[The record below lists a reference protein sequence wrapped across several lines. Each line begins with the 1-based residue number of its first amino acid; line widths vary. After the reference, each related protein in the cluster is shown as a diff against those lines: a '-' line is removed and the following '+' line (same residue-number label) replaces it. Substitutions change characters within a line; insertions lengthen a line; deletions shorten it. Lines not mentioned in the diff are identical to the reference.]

1 MSKSIYLINPASDY
15 PSYFGSEVFAAWGVR
30 PAINNADLATTTIAG
45 MLPADFDVLLCEE
58 HITPVDFDA
67 AVDYV
72 GITGK
77 ISQRN
82 RMISLAEQFRR
93 RGKTVIM
100 GGPYASLSPDALRPY
115 CDILVRGEVEEII
128 DLICDD
134 LRTSSWKPE
143 YIGNKADL
151 SNCATPKWNQYPNDR
166 ARTGTLQ
173 TSRGCP
179 FECEFCDV
187 IQYLGRKQRHKPI
200 NLVLAELNEL
210 YRYGYRS
217 VFLADDNFTVYRS
230 RAKELLA
237 ALRDWNDQREE
248 GTVDFSTQ
256 VSIDAAKDEELL
268 RMCAEAGLRS
278 VFIGIETPNEDSLI
292 ETKKRQNTKVNL
304 VEQVQRFFDYGI
316 YVMGGMIVGFDS
328 DGPDI
333 FRRQYEFAMTASI
346 PILSLGALVAPQAT
360 PLHARMKKLGRLEEN
375 GVETAATPWD
385 TNIIPHQMTRTQLIE
400 GIRWLYNSLYRPAA
414 LTERISSF
422 VVKLKTTSFNPH
434 NTRNV
439 TRPMSRSIEIDIMA
453 LIVKLASLGPEEA
466 EMASTLAELSTKRMD
481 AMPFIK
487 DALASY
493 AQIRFMSERGSFWD
507 Q

>member
-187 IQYLGRKQRHKPI
+187 IQYLGRK
-200 NLVLAELNEL
+200 
-210 YRYGYRS
+210 
-217 VFLADDNFTVYRS
+217 
-230 RAKELLA
+230 
-237 ALRDWNDQREE
+237 
-248 GTVDFSTQ
+248 
-256 VSIDAAKDEELL
+256 
-268 RMCAEAGLRS
+268 
-278 VFIGIETPNEDSLI
+278 
-292 ETKKRQNTKVNL
+292 
-304 VEQVQRFFDYGI
+304 
-316 YVMGGMIVGFDS
+316 
-328 DGPDI
+328 
-333 FRRQYEFAMTASI
+333 
-346 PILSLGALVAPQAT
+346 
-360 PLHARMKKLGRLEEN
+360 
-375 GVETAATPWD
+375 
-385 TNIIPHQMTRTQLIE
+385 
-400 GIRWLYNSLYRPAA
+400 
-414 LTERISSF
+414 
-422 VVKLKTTSFNPH
+422 
-434 NTRNV
+434 
-439 TRPMSRSIEIDIMA
+439 
-453 LIVKLASLGPEEA
+453 
-466 EMASTLAELSTKRMD
+466 
-481 AMPFIK
+481 
-487 DALASY
+487 
-493 AQIRFMSERGSFWD
+493 
-507 Q
+507 